1 MTRFIKATYHS
12 DDKTAEFIADDGRHC
27 LRAGGSL
34 PWRTNNAGN
43 LVSPLVNGVP
53 SPKKTKGY
61 IGFAQAGVSNHY
73 FFIFPDY
80 ETGRA
85 ELKASL
91 LRKYSDKSL
100 RETIKLYAPSGD
112 QNNTEKYIKDLSKLS
127 GVAED
132 TKIKDLT
139 TTELDSVMDGIEK
152 IEGYHADENTRKE
165 IWVNVSHIQATDG
178 TRPIAGEEIVVKVD
192 GKETTLKSNAVG
204 MFPPVVHGKTPVEV
218 QHKTVDGTLK
228 SLPSLPAEKSQHLSL
243 WTRIAEYVG
252 ISAPIKPIET
262 AIAKK
267 QPLQY
272 TVKPH
277 DTLGKIASTFKI
289 SVAQL
294 KKDNHLVR
302 DIILPG
308 QVLGI
313 NSPPPASLPVAQ
325 PKQAIPKVPPP
336 VKTVNGDTVP
346 AKPTSGPKPK
356 NVPTAEAKTTP
367 ARTREGSGEPV
378 ALITPE
384 EGVAPWMKY
393 ALAEAEKWKGA
404 AEGEI
409 EKTTNFH
416 KEVKDG
422 QSTMSMTTEKHK
434 DKSGKEVTIINYH
447 SWCAAFANWCLMKAG
462 YPIEFG
468 AHAGRAQAF
477 YMHINET
484 TPNPL
489 YVEIDEPIY
498 GALGLVFGKNGL
510 AHHVGFVYGKFSL
523 NENYMILLGGNQS
536 DLIQFSP
543 FQIKKSKNDN
553 DHLRYFIPKSYVEQ
567 AKKDAKNEIKIFDRD
582 ALNQSIGIKVNKKS
596 SANPNSEGT
605 T

>member
-12 DDKTAEFIADDGRHC
+12 DNKTAEFIADDGRHC
-27 LRAGGSL
+27 LRSGGSL
-34 PWRTNNAGN
+34 PWRTNNGGN
-43 LVSPLVNGVP
+43 LVSPLVNELP
-53 SPKKTKGY
+53 SPKRTKGY

-80 ETGRA
+80 ATGRA

-100 RETIKLYAPSGD
+100 GETIKLYAPSED
-112 QNNTEKYIKDLSKLS
+112 KNNTNKYIKDLSQLS
-127 GVAED
+127 GVSED
-132 TKIKDLT
+132 SKIRDLT
-139 TTELDSVMDGIEK
+139 ATELDAVMDGIEK
-152 IEGYHADENTRKE
+152 IEGYHADEDTRKE
-165 IWVNVSHIQATDG
+165 LWVNVSNIQATDG
-178 TRPIAGEEIVVKVD
+178 TRPVAGEEIVVKVD

-204 MFPPVVHGKTPVEV
+204 MFPPVVHGKAPVEV

-228 SLPSLPAEKSQHLSL
+228 SLPSLPADKSQHLSL
-243 WTRIAEYVG
+243 WTRIIEYVG
-252 ISAPIKPIET
+252 VSAPVKPTET

-277 DTLGKIASTFKI
+277 DTLSKIASTFKI

-302 DIILPG
+302 DVIIPG

-313 NSPPPASLPVAQ
+313 NSSPPKSLPAAR
-325 PKQAIPKVPPP
+325 PKQAIPIVSPASKTASGATAPEKTTPP
-336 VKTVNGDTVP
+336 
-346 AKPTSGPKPK
+346 PKPK
-356 NVPTAEAKTTP
+356 TAPAGRAKTTP
-367 ARTREGSGEPV
+367 ARTKEGAGEPV

-393 ALAEAEKWKGA
+393 ALAEAKKWKGA

-409 EKTTNFH
+409 EKTINFH

-422 QSTMSMTTEKHK
+422 QPSMSMTTEKHK
-434 DKSGKEVTIINYH
+434 DKNGKEVTIVNYH
-447 SWCAAFANWCLMKAG
+447 SWCAAFANWCLLKAG

-477 YMHINET
+477 YMHINENT
-484 TPNPL
+484 SNPM

-498 GALGLVFGKNGL
+498 GAIGLVFGKNGL

-543 FQIKKSKNDN
+543 FQIKKSKKDH
-553 DHLRYFIPKSYVEQ
+553 DHLRYFVPKSYFEQ
-567 AKKDAKNEIKIFDRD
+567 AKKDAKNTIEVFDRD
-582 ALNQSIGIKVNKKS
+582 ALNQSIGIKSNKKS
-596 SANPNSEGT
+596 SANPSSEGT